1 MSYQACKVITSVK
14 DAKINY
20 LKNSN
25 KTICKLKSSEVILQ
39 FHNRFGKIIVYFS
52 DAVFANFRNG

>member
-1 MSYQACKVITSVK
+1 MSYQACKVTTSVK

-25 KTICKLKSSEVILQ
+25 KTICKLKRSEVILQ
-39 FHNRFGKIIVYFS
+39 FHIRFGKIIVHFS
-52 DAVFANFRNG
+52 DAVFVNFRNG